1 MSTPADYFRELFEH
15 SDDPWAFDRRWYEQR
30 KRDLTLACLPRQR
43 YARAF
48 EPGCA
53 NGVLSH
59 ALAQRCDS
67 LLAMD
72 LTPRAVELATQRL
85 APFEQVEV
93 CQGGLPQAWPT
104 GHFDL
109 IVLSEMGYYL
119 DPHAWAQVVE
129 HAAASLAEG
138 GHVLA
143 CHWLHPI
150 EGAPQQGEQVHWAL
164 EQGLGLEKLASHRE
178 QDFLLEVWGA
188 VQGID

>member
-1 MSTPADYFRELFEH
+1 MNTPADYFSELFARD
-15 SDDPWAFDRRWYEQR
+15 DDPWAFDRRWYEQR
-30 KRDLTLACLPRQR
+30 KRDITLACLPRR
-43 YARAF
+43 HYARAF

-53 NGVLSH
+53 NGVLSQ
-59 ALAQRCDS
+59 ALAQRCES

-72 LTPRAVELATQRL
+72 LTPRAVELATRRL
-85 APFEQVEV
+85 APFDHVQVS
-93 CQGGLPQAWPT
+93 QGALPEAWPA

-119 DPHAWAQVVE
+119 SPPAWAQVVE
-129 HAAASLAEG
+129 CAAASLAEG

-178 QDFLLEVWGA
+178 EDFLLEVWGA
-188 VQGID
+188 AQGLD